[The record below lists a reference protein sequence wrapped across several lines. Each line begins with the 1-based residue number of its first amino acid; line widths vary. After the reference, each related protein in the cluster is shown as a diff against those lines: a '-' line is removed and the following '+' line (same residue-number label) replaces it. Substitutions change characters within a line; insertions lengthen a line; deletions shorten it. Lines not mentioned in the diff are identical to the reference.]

1 MRFPFTDREFD
12 PSEPELMDQAEL
24 HNGKPSPQLERDL
37 ANLRW
42 LNRHFGAISLLHHF
56 LERWFSAYSPY
67 SSPLRI
73 LDFATGEG
81 DLPRA
86 IILWCRARKIP
97 VYIDA
102 VDLNQ
107 ATLCVATDLSREFP
121 EIHFHQGDVRSWRGS
136 TEKSE
141 TYDLVL
147 CSLALHHFSSEEAV
161 RVLRNARSL
170 TSRHLLVADLERSWL
185 GAAGIWLL
193 TALLLREPMTVH
205 DARLSIRRAFSYR
218 ELSELA
224 RAAGWENFG
233 QARFPIT
240 RQAIWIDQISDVER
254 V

>member
-1 MRFPFTDREFD
+1 MNLPFAERKFD
-12 PSEPELMDQAEL
+12 PSQPELMDQAEL
-24 HNGKPSPQLERDL
+24 HDGKPSPQLERDL

-56 LERWFSAYSPY
+56 LERWFSTYQD
-67 SSPLRI
+67 SSPLRL
-73 LDFATGEG
+73 LDLATGEG

-86 IILWCRARKIP
+86 IILWCRARKIS
-97 VYIDA
+97 VSIDA

-121 EIHFHQGDVRSWRGS
+121 EIHFHQGDVRSWKGN

-170 TSRHLLVADLERSWL
+170 TSRHLLVADLERSL
-185 GAAGIWLL
+185 PGAAGIWLL

-233 QARFPIT
+233 QTRFPIT